1 MTRPRIGLTCGDPGG
16 IGPEVVLK
24 ALSGPELPPAEYL
37 LFGPPSILTA
47 EAKRLGLPDALER
60 CPLQATDS
68 FAPSLQIRGK
78 PDPENGRMSF
88 AAVEQA
94 VAQARTGRLQAVV
107 TAPVSKRSWQ
117 LAGIPWA
124 GHTEYLERDY
134 PDAIMSFVSD
144 RLNVALFTH
153 HLPLKTALQ
162 HIRREKL
169 LHFLRR
175 LYPHAQRVL
184 GGDVQLLISGLN
196 PHAGEQGMLGNEEQ
210 DEIIPA
216 LEILREEGIPVSGP
230 HPPDIINRM
239 ALDRPSRMV
248 VALYHDQGLIAF
260 KLLAFEQ
267 GVNMTLGLPF
277 VRTSPDHGTAF
288 DIAGRNSADPGSM
301 QAAVRLAHRVL
312 TRSAHNARPGTSR
325 D

>member
-1 MTRPRIGLTCGDPGG
+1 MTRPRIGLTLGDPGG

-24 ALSGPELPPAEYL
+24 TLAWPELPPADYQ
-37 LFGPPSILTA
+37 LFGPPSLLTA
-47 EAKRLGLPDALER
+47 EAERLELSAALEHCR
-60 CPLQATDS
+60 LQDAGPPAPPLR
-68 FAPSLQIRGK
+68 IRGK
-78 PDPENGRMSF
+78 PDPENGRVSF

-94 VAQARTGRLQAVV
+94 VAEANAGRLEAVV

-134 PDAIMSFVSD
+134 PDAIMSFFSE

-153 HLPLKTALQ
+153 HVPLKTALQ
-162 HIRREKL
+162 LITREKL

-175 LYPHAQRVL
+175 LYPHAQQAL
-184 GGDVQLLISGLN
+184 GEGLELLLSGLN
-196 PHAGEQGMLGNEEQ
+196 PHAGEEGLLGNEEQ

-216 LEILREEGIPVSGP
+216 LETLRGEGIPVSGP
-230 HPPDIINRM
+230 FPPDIVNRM
-239 ALDRPSRMV
+239 ALDRPGRMV
-248 VALYHDQGLIAF
+248 VSLYHDQGLIAF

-288 DIAGRNSADPGSM
+288 DIAGQDSADPRSM
-301 QAAVRLAHRVL
+301 QAAVQLAHRMLARASL
-312 TRSAHNARPGTSR
+312 TAAS
-325 D
+325 